1 MPLHRYTHA
10 ILCRIPLSLRT
21 RGEVTLDDART
32 QHLALAQLLR
42 ELDIDVVEMPPDE
55 NSPLCVFVEDIA
67 VVCNGIALI
76 AHPSE
81 PSRLKELDTI
91 RAVLKKE
98 LEIPLIEISD
108 KNARLD
114 GGDVLFTG
122 REFFVGLSHFTNEAG
137 ARAVA
142 AAFPEYPCVPIKVGD
157 GGEEVI
163 VESLTSA
170 PLQAR
175 NANLHDFE
183 KLFFVAESKR
193 LKSLVT
199 MAGPDVICV
208 GAGKESQEVLKRIER
223 EATYNYQT
231 LTVPEDVAANVL
243 YVNGTLIH
251 RSEDE
256 IPQSSK
262 VFAEKVEFPT
272 RSLRLSELAKV
283 SSGLSSCCLLVRR
296 PRHIRSI

>member
-21 RGEVTLDDART
+21 RGEVVLDEART

-142 AAFPEYPCVPIKVGD
+142 AAFPEYPCVPIKV
-157 GGEEVI
+157 
-163 VESLTSA
+163 
-170 PLQAR
+170 
-175 NANLHDFE
+175 
-183 KLFFVAESKR
+183 AESKR

-208 GAGKESQEVLKRIER
+208 GSGKESQEVLKRIER

>member
-21 RGEVTLDDART
+21 RGEVTLDEARK

-55 NSPLCVFVEDIA
+55 NAPLCVFVEDIA

-76 AHPSE
+76 ARPTES
-81 PSRLKELDTI
+81 SRLKEIDTI

-98 LEIPLIEISD
+98 LEIPLIEIAD
-108 KNARLD
+108 KNAR
-114 GGDVLFTG
+114 

-170 PLQAR
+170 PLQ
-175 NANLHDFE
+175 
-183 KLFFVAESKR
+183 VAESKR
-193 LKSLVT
+193 LKSLVS

-208 GAGKESQEVLKRIER
+208 GAGKECQEVLKRIER
-223 EATYNYQT
+223 EATYSYQT
-231 LTVPEDVAANVL
+231 LTVPEDAAANVL

-251 RSEDE
+251 RSVDE

-262 VFAEKVEFPT
+262 VFMEKVEFST
-272 RSLRLSELAKV
+272 RSLPMSELAKV

>member
-1 MPLHRYTHA
+1 MPFHHYTHA
-10 ILCRIPLSLRT
+10 VLCRIPLSLRT
-21 RGEVTLDDART
+21 RGEVTLDEART

-42 ELDIDVVEMPPDE
+42 QLNIDVVEMPPDE
-55 NSPLCVFVEDIA
+55 NSPLCAFVEDIA

-76 AHPSE
+76 ARPNES
-81 PSRLKELDTI
+81 SRIKEIETI

-98 LEIPLIEISD
+98 LKIPLIEIAD

-122 REFFVGLSHFTNEAG
+122 REFFVGLSHYTNEAG

-142 AAFPEYPCVPIKVGD
+142 AAFPEYPCVPIKV
-157 GGEEVI
+157 
-163 VESLTSA
+163 
-170 PLQAR
+170 
-175 NANLHDFE
+175 
-183 KLFFVAESKR
+183 AESKR
-193 LKSLVT
+193 LKALVT
-199 MAGPDVICV
+199 MAGPNIICV

-231 LTVPEDVAANVL
+231 FTVPEDVAANVL

-256 IPQSSK
+256 IPQSSR
-262 VFAEKVEFPT
+262 VFAEKIDFPT
-272 RSLRLSELAKV
+272 RSLHMSELAKV
-283 SSGLSSCCLLVRR
+283 SSGLSSCCLLIRK
-296 PRHIRSI
+296 PRHIHSV

>member
-21 RGEVTLDDART
+21 RGEVTLDEART

-55 NSPLCVFVEDIA
+55 NSPLCVFVEDVA

-76 AHPSE
+76 ARPNE
-81 PSRLKELDTI
+81 PTRLKELDTI

-108 KNARLD
+108 QNARLD

-170 PLQAR
+170 PLQ
-175 NANLHDFE
+175 
-183 KLFFVAESKR
+183 VAESKR
-193 LKSLVT
+193 LKALVT

-231 LTVPEDVAANVL
+231 LTVPEDAAANVL

-251 RSEDE
+251 RSENE

-272 RSLRLSELAKV
+272 RSLRMSELAKV

>member
-1 MPLHRYTHA
+1 MPLYRYTHA

-21 RGEVTLDDART
+21 RGEVTLDEART

-67 VVCNGIALI
+67 VICNGIALI
-76 AHPSE
+76 ARPSE

-108 KNARLD
+108 KSARLD

-142 AAFPEYPCVPIKVGD
+142 AAFPEYPCVPIKVP
-157 GGEEVI
+157 VN
-163 VESLTSA
+163 T
-170 PLQAR
+170 
-175 NANLHDFE
+175 
-183 KLFFVAESKR
+183 R

-199 MAGPDVICV
+199 MAGPDIICV

-223 EATYNYQT
+223 EATYNYKT
-231 LTVPEDVAANVL
+231 LTVPEDEAANVL

-272 RSLRLSELAKV
+272 RSLRMSELAKV